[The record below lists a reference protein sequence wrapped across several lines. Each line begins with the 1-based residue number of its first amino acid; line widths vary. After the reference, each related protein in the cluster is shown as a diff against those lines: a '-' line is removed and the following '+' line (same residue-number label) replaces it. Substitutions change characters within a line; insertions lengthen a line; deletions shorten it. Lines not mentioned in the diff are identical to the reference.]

1 MDPPGSGS
9 LRWTRP
15 GRPENFTTREEGL
28 MTGAS
33 MRARLLGVLDPVVTS
48 AGFDL
53 EDVVVTPAGK
63 RRLLRLVV
71 DRDGGVDLDD
81 VAELSKVASS
91 TLDASDVMGAGPYVL
106 EVSSPGVDR
115 PLTAPRH
122 WRRATGRPVAVSLR
136 DGGRCT
142 GRVVQATDDAVT
154 LDVAGEARTL
164 PYESVAHAVVRVE
177 FTANG
182 TGEEARA

>member
-1 MDPPGSGS
+1 M
-9 LRWTRP
+9 
-15 GRPENFTTREEGL
+15 REEGL

-33 MRARLLGVLDPVVTS
+33 MRARLLDVLGPVVTD

-53 EDVVVTPAGK
+53 EDVVVTPAGT

-81 VAELSKVASS
+81 VAELSRAASS
-91 TLDASDVMGAGPYVL
+91 TLDASDVMGTSPYVL

-122 WRRATGRPVAVSLR
+122 WRRAAGRPVAVSLR

-142 GRVVQATDDAVT
+142 GRVVRAADDAVT
-154 LDVAGEARTL
+154 LDVAGEPRTFGYDHIAR
-164 PYESVAHAVVRVE
+164 AVVQIE
-177 FTANG
+177 FGAKSS
-182 TGEEARA
+182 GEEARA